1 MNPSY
6 SKKYSNRDDEEKY
19 QRKGREQGDMYF
31 DPDWKSLNMRVP
43 GGASVLDLQRIS
55 HKGYLVQPQISQ
67 GYFDPHQVE
76 EKFSEDEI
84 QAFKEA
90 FVFFDREGDGTIN
103 LEDLGLALRSLGFI
117 VTNSEV
123 EELRNKY
130 DPDGRREVID
140 LRDFLSCVVDVGN
153 KIDGPEVILQ
163 SFSALDKEETGLIS
177 IEEFRHVMTNL
188 GDTLSNEEVNAILKE
203 LDIYG
208 DQMIRINDLVNLLNI
223 KR

>member
-1 MNPSY
+1 
-6 SKKYSNRDDEEKY
+6 
-19 QRKGREQGDMYF
+19 MYF

-103 LEDLGLALRSLGFI
+103 FEDLGLALRSLGFI

-123 EELRNKY
+123 EELKNKY

-208 DQMIRINDLVNLLNI
+208 DQMIRINDLVNLLNM